1 MSRHLYTGSFK
12 EDMIDDAKTKTINAA
27 QLFQLVFL
35 TLLFGVLLNSSYFY
49 LRAKTWDDSIERT
62 ITVNVL
68 RPFAAISDAVKLN
81 ALRGRSR
88 EAIGLTR
95 DDKIDNFEF
104 KRTNAAITEPLP
116 STTLPRLTP
125 ENKLT
130 SWIIGDSLAATPGE
144 SLVAQLPTSTFD
156 VYGLESKVST
166 GLARPDV
173 FNWFSFINDFV
184 STRHPKT
191 MIVSFGA
198 NDDQSLYSDGGS
210 IGPFASDA
218 WRKEYSNRISS
229 TLDFLA
235 TNGVY
240 TLWVEIPP
248 VRDPVRN
255 DRYQIIND
263 ITRAAIAAHP
273 NTSSYIETKAAFTT
287 AEGNYN
293 DSLPINGVDTL
304 LRSPD
309 GIHFTRAGGDIIAR
323 LVIAKLHTL
332 YAFE

>member
-1 MSRHLYTGSFK
+1 
-12 EDMIDDAKTKTINAA
+12 MIDDTKTKTINAA

-35 TLLFGVLLNSSYFY
+35 TLIIGVLLNSSHFY
-49 LRAKTWDDSIERT
+49 VRAKTWDDSLGRT
-62 ITVNVL
+62 VTLNVL
-68 RPFAAISDAVKLN
+68 KPFAAISDGIKLS

-95 DDKIDNFEF
+95 DDKIDTFEF
-104 KRTNAAITEPLP
+104 KANKSANIDPLS
-116 STTLPRLTP
+116 STTLPKLTP

-144 SLVAQLPTSTFD
+144 SLLAQLPTSSFD
-156 VYGLESKVST
+156 VLGLESKVST

-173 FNWFSFINDFV
+173 FNWFSFIHDFV
-184 STRHPKT
+184 LTRQPKT
-191 MIVSFGA
+191 LIASFGA
-198 NDDQSLYSDGGS
+198 NDDQSLYGEGGS
-210 IGPFASDA
+210 VGPFGSYA
-218 WRKEYSNRISS
+218 WKKEYSTRINS

-255 DRYQIIND
+255 ERYQIIND

-273 NTSSYIETKAAFTT
+273 NTSTYIETKAAFTT

-309 GIHFTRAGGDIIAR
+309 GIHFTRAGGDVIAR

-332 YAFE
+332 YVFE